1 MTTTTI
7 SKPARFK
14 TIVDVHLILRDGD
27 RILLGK
33 RINTGYG
40 DGAFH
45 PPAGH
50 MEEGESATN
59 ALIREAKEEIG
70 VTIHPHD
77 VNLVHVMHN
86 SSSGGRIAFF
96 FEVNCWEGQ
105 PTNIE
110 SDKCA
115 GWEWFSLSQLPD
127 KMIPYAQ
134 SALQSY
140 TEQKVFSL
148 FGW

>member
-1 MTTTTI
+1 MTTTSI

-14 TIVDVHLILRDGD
+14 IIVDVHLILRDGD
-27 RILLGK
+27 NILLGK

-50 MEEGESATN
+50 MEEGESATS

-70 VTIHPHD
+70 VTIHPDD

-96 FEVNCWEGQ
+96 FEVDRWDGQ

-115 GWEWFSLSQLPD
+115 GWQWFSLGQLPD

-134 SALQSY
+134 EALRSY
-140 TEQKVFSL
+140 TQQEVFSL
-148 FGW
+148 HGW